1 LDNEDLYDLYISPI
15 IIRVMNAR
23 RMRWEG
29 PVAQMREMR
38 NTKFWSENVKER
50 DHSEDLSIDGK
61 TILERI

>member
-1 LDNEDLYDLYISPI
+1 
-15 IIRVMNAR
+15 MNAR